1 MGIPQVHEGPIG
13 GRARKAPPASVSVLK
28 PEVSSLL
35 PLRSPSRTHL
45 AHPLFIRRP
54 SMSTT
59 TADTHP
65 PATPNAITPAKKWSY
80 NPNKVAHTL
89 EKLGLGYF
97 SPFARLAGR
106 DEPAKQIRTIA
117 QNTFL
122 PLLAFAIFLFGWQLC
137 SGTVATDS
145 QKIPS
150 PGETWDAWNGML
162 AFSAAEKAKEAA
174 YYQSLEE
181 RVARFS
187 AMASEARAAGNTG
200 RAETIER
207 RIAKEE
213 AKVYQG
219 TTTFFDQIGISILT
233 ISVGFLIA
241 TLIAVP
247 LGILCGLSPL
257 VNTALNPLIQLFKPV
272 SPLAWFPIVF
282 VFTTWGID
290 QPPASSIWQR
300 ALFTSAGVV
309 TLCSLWPTLVN
320 TAVGVASI
328 DKDHLNVAKALK
340 LGWLKRIWK
349 IILPASLPLIFT
361 GLRVSI
367 GVGWMVLVAADMMAQ
382 NQGLGKFVWDMYQN
396 GDTASTAQIIIAVF
410 FIGGI
415 GFLLDRIML
424 VFQRLVT
431 FEEQTI

>member
-1 MGIPQVHEGPIG
+1 
-13 GRARKAPPASVSVLK
+13 
-28 PEVSSLL
+28 
-35 PLRSPSRTHL
+35 
-45 AHPLFIRRP
+45 
-54 SMSTT
+54 MSTT
-59 TADTHP
+59 TADTHA
-65 PATPNAITPAKKWSY
+65 PASTTAARSLRKRWAY
-80 NPNKVAHTL
+80 NPSQVAHTL
-89 EKLGLGYF
+89 DKLGLGYF
-97 SPFARLAGR
+97 SPVARLLGR
-106 DEPAKQIRTIA
+106 DEPAKQLKQIL
-117 QNTFL
+117 QNTCL
-122 PLLAFAIFLFGWQLC
+122 PLLAFTVFLFAWQLC
-137 SGTVATDS
+137 ANTVATDS
-145 QKIPS
+145 QQIPS
-150 PGETWDAWNGML
+150 PAETWEAWNGML
-162 AFSAAEKAKEAA
+162 AFSAAERAKETD
-174 YYQSLEE
+174 YYRSLNSRIEKL
-181 RVARFS
+181 S
-187 AMASEARAAGNTG
+187 AMASQAEASGNTS
-200 RAETIER
+200 RAEAIQR
-207 RIAKEE
+207 RIGKEK

-233 ISVGFLIA
+233 ISVGFLLA
-241 TLIAVP
+241 TVIAVP

-257 VNTALNPLIQLFKPV
+257 VNTALNPIIQLFKPV

-282 VFTTWGID
+282 VFTTWGIE
-290 QPPASSIWQR
+290 QPPASSVWQR

-320 TAVGVASI
+320 TAVGVAAI

-340 LGWLKRIWK
+340 LGWIKRIWK
-349 IILPASLPLIFT
+349 IVLPSSLPLIFT

-431 FEEQTI
+431 YEEQPV